1 MNLWATYIVDQ
12 IMFVK
17 GLLEMTAMCFIPLV
31 FLFGAGAVLEVNN
44 EEEQKLMIKR
54 AMYIIAAMI
63 AMIAM
68 LTLATLIPNR
78 EICTAMILE
87 VAK

>member
-1 MNLWATYIVDQ
+1 MNPWVTYIVDH

-17 GLLEMTAMCFIPLV
+17 GLLEVIAIMWFIPFV
-31 FLFGAGAVLEVNN
+31 FLFGAKAVLEVDNQ
-44 EEEQKLMIKR
+44 EEQKLAIKR

-63 AMIAM
+63 AM
-68 LTLATLIPNR
+68 LTLATLITNR

>member
-1 MNLWATYIVDQ
+1 MNPWVTYIVEQ

-31 FLFGAGAVLEVNN
+31 FLFGAGAILEVNN

-54 AMYIIAAMI
+54 GMYVIT

>member
-1 MNLWATYIVDQ
+1 MNPWMTYIVDQ

-44 EEEQKLMIKR
+44 KEEQKLMIKR
-54 AMYIIAAMI
+54 GMYVIVAMI
-63 AMIAM
+63 VM
-68 LTLATLIPNR
+68 LILATLITSR
-78 EICTAMILE
+78 ELCIAMILE

>member
-1 MNLWATYIVDQ
+1 MNPWATYIVDQ

-31 FLFGAGAVLEVNN
+31 FLFGAGAILEVNN

-54 AMYIIAAMI
+54 GMYVIT
-63 AMIAM
+63 AM
-68 LTLATLIPNR
+68 LAMLILATLIPSQ
-78 EICTAMILE
+78 ELCIAMILE
-87 VAK
+87 VVAK